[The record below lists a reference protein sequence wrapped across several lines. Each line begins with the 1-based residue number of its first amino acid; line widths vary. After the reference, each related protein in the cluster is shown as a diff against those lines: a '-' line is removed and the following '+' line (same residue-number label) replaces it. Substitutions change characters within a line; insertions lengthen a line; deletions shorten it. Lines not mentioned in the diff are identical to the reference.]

1 MIIIF
6 VEFRVYGTLAYAKVP
21 GIVRDDAKISMAIS
35 KIIMT
40 KGTILVSEFPKLETP
55 PTREGKAPLVLKV

>member
-6 VEFRVYGTLAYAKVP
+6 VDFKVYGALAYAKVP
-21 GIVRDDAKISMAIS
+21 GIVRDNARVSLAIS

-40 KGTILVSEFPKLETP
+40 KETILVSEFPKLETP